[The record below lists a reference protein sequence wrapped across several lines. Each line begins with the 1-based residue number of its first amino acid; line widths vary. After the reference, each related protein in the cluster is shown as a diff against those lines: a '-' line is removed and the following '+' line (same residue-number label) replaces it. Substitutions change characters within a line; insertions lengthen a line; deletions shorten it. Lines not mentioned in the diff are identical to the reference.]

1 VLGHGIESGVG
12 VISWEFNDLLEDSD
26 VRSVDLLSLWDPGI
40 VNLILEGSFSWGN
53 LLSVVDEI
61 SLDVSMKIFVSLSG
75 SSVVVGNLY

>member
-1 VLGHGIESGVG
+1 MLGHGIESGVG

-40 VNLILEGSFSWGN
+40 VDLILEGSFSWGN
-53 LLSVVDEI
+53 LFSVVDEI

>member
-1 VLGHGIESGVG
+1 MLGHGIESGVG

-40 VNLILEGSFSWGN
+40 VDLILEGSFSWGN
-53 LLSVVDEI
+53 LFSVVDEI

-75 SSVVVGNLY
+75 SSVVVGNLD

>member
-12 VISWEFNDLLEDSD
+12 VISWEFNDLLEDSN

-40 VNLILEGSFSWGN
+40 VDLILEGSFSWGN
-53 LLSVVDEI
+53 LFSVVDEI

-75 SSVVVGNLY
+75 SSVVVGNLD

>member
-12 VISWEFNDLLEDSD
+12 VISWEFSDFLDDSN

-40 VNLILEGSFSWGN
+40 VDLFLESSFSWGN
-53 LLSVVDEI
+53 LFSVVDEI

>member
-1 VLGHGIESGVG
+1 MLGHGIESGVG

-40 VNLILEGSFSWGN
+40 VDLFLEGSLSWGN
-53 LLSVVDEI
+53 LFSVVDEI

>member
-12 VISWEFNDLLEDSD
+12 VISWEFSDFLDDSN

-40 VNLILEGSFSWGN
+40 VDLFLESSFSWGN
-53 LLSVVDEI
+53 LFSVVDEI

-75 SSVVVGNLY
+75 SSVVVGNLD